1 MKSIADSKDG
11 VEKTI
16 MFNPELKHQTAND
29 WYDNYMAFFK
39 SHMTTTGIDT
49 VASDKANLNSER
61 YNLNGQKV
69 AKSYKGL
76 VIVKSDVYKHK

>member
-16 MFNPELKHQTAND
+16 MFNPELKHQTANN

-49 VASDKANLNSER
+49 VTSDKANLNGER

-69 AKSYKGL
+69 AKSFKGL
-76 VIVKSDVYKHK
+76 VIVNGKIYNQK